1 MVRSMD
7 NEICSPSLQAF
18 LFPLSPSLL
27 YISSLMTA
35 ELVVPSQVENGG
47 VLKDPMLQQ
56 PGGAEA
62 MLVLP
67 VVAIERNIPVLYGT
81 GGALSDTRTISN
93 RTCDFVVDPPVDN
106 NSTATIARGVLA
118 SSHSYGTVLIILVGD
133 LITCNHVVGARRN
146 IRDRNMEDGE
156 IIRGGYS
163 VGIGDKFQWVGF
175 SSSKFWVWTGA
186 HSF

>member
-1 MVRSMD
+1 MD

-18 LFPLSPSLL
+18 LLPLSPSLL

-47 VLKDPMLQQ
+47 VLKDPMLRR

-67 VVAIERNIPVLYGT
+67 VVAIKRNIPVLYGT
-81 GGALSDTRTISN
+81 GGVLSDTRTISN
-93 RTCDFVVDPPVDN
+93 RTCDFVVDPPADN
-106 NSTATIARGVLA
+106 DSTATVARGVLA
-118 SSHSYGTVLIILVGD
+118 GSHSYGTVLIILIGD

-146 IRDRNMEDGE
+146 IRDRDMEDGE
-156 IIRGGYS
+156 IIGQGY
-163 VGIGDKFQWVGF
+163 GIGVGNEF
-175 SSSKFWVWTGA
+175 KGVSISSTEFGICTGA
-186 HSF
+186 HGF